1 MGLFDRFKKGTD
13 IDLTTEPAWPVMA
26 GAPTAGTAMKMED
39 IPDPVFSEGVL
50 GFCCGV
56 EPKEGKIY
64 APLDG
69 KVTQFVDSKHA
80 IGLECA
86 GGIELLIHV
95 GVDTVEMNGSGFKG
109 KIKEGD
115 VVAKGQ
121 LLLEVDLDKVRAAG
135 HETTVIM
142 AVTNSD
148 DFAAVELAA
157 EGEIDVGEAALKI
170 TK

>member
-1 MGLFDRFKKGTD
+1 MGLFDRFKK
-13 IDLTTEPAWPVMA
+13 IDLTAEPAWPVLA
-26 GAPTAGTAMKMED
+26 GAPAAGTAMKMED

-50 GFCCGV
+50 GFCCGI
-56 EPKEGKIY
+56 EPKEGKVF

-80 IGLECA
+80 VGLTCPGGLE
-86 GGIELLIHV
+86 ILIHV
-95 GVDTVEMNGSGFKG
+95 GVDTVEMNGNGFKG

-121 LLLEVDLDKVRAAG
+121 LLLEVDLEKVRAAG
-135 HETTVIM
+135 HETTIIM
-142 AVTNSD
+142 AVTNTDEFTS
-148 DFAAVELAA
+148 VELAA
-157 EGEIDVGEAALKI
+157 EGEVDVGEAVLKI